1 MSLQKRI
8 QNRKAGSTFFEG
20 REQIH
25 VAELMEKYP
34 EGVTITSVIL
44 GTGNNGDYVAFTT
57 QEEPNMFSFG
67 GTVFFNIVKE
77 IAQELG
83 GIDVFNDE
91 LKSEPSKVKFIRK
104 VNKNNKPYYD
114 VE

>member
-1 MSLQKRI
+1 MSLSKRI
-8 QNRKAGSTFFEG
+8 QNRKAGSTFFEN
-20 REQIH
+20 REQIS
-25 VAELMEKYP
+25 VAELMEKHP
-34 EGVTITSVIL
+34 DGVTITNVII

-57 QEEPNMFSFG
+57 QEEPDLFSFG

-77 IAQELG
+77 ISQELG

-91 LKSEPSKVKFIRK
+91 LKSEPSKVKFVRK